1 MRRHLWKRILSCF
14 LVIVMMATMFPSS
27 IAEGADEGVTVNI
40 ESFIRGVDTGLRS
53 SELLVAKVEGYA
65 GHAAE
70 LTYKWTND
78 LGTSEKNWF
87 WTSYYGTYLYV
98 YDSHNMYTVQ
108 GTVSEQEI
116 YNSERN
122 VDMSENMTEETSHDK
137 TFTGVGYMYAAVYGA
152 DLNAKDYSTGSIT
165 VEVYD
170 GDTLI
175 GSDTYSG
182 FGAPSLKT
190 DLDNATFGVFV
201 GETVEVKDLLGE
213 SAILHVNCTA
223 STVTA
228 ASITSG
234 EEHITVNGT
243 SPNYTVTGVS
253 KGEAAISITVK
264 KDNCKFHQYESAT
277 SGPKVYVFK
286 KPDVTPGLTTLTL
299 TNLDEDCT
307 YYINHTEGVRSA
319 DNQTVVFEGLDP
331 ATTYEIEVKGS
342 YPDGDGGTKFAYAF
356 VNGTTLTPRTVGIM
370 TLLDLNV
377 VKSEVVGIESLYLQN
392 VDLEGNFIGQKIPL
406 TYNETSHNY
415 TAQVADGA
423 YWVYDQEGNR
433 LGRSM
438 ELVVNGSDTSGTLS
452 HHSVNYDVN
461 GGNELENTE
470 NPSVYFVGSMVHATN
485 EIPTREGYY
494 FTGWKY
500 NDTTY
505 PAGSLVSAGINEA
518 MTLTA
523 QWEEA
528 VDVYV
533 NFKIDHISD
542 DGSGHNNDK
551 GRHNVTYTV
560 DGRAIGSVG
569 DYTEMVHKTIEWDG
583 NSTFDVA
590 GYEVTT
596 YNEPDQRV
604 DDTIYTATSPTFKDL
619 PKDMEYTVTTAKSGY
634 VIKSITSSTDENG
647 DVILDVVLVY
657 DPNEFDFV
665 FEVEL
670 DDNAKGL
677 PAEMKPVAA
686 NVKVIMWHD
695 SPYVDGEGVGWYT
708 ITQQYD
714 TYEQV
719 NIDPTTGKGTGTY
732 PVWIATTDTSTPYF
746 YRIEVVSYLM
756 PNGSIIG
763 AANKENK
770 YIEYVSADERYT
782 ATIEVTDG
790 QAPTGE
796 ELTGARYIDLT
807 DDSVKNPKQQ
817 GQVKAIISI
826 KKPTLTLIA
835 NGGTIGDASET
846 SAKIAEII
854 TVPSL
859 TKYEPIRE
867 GYIFGGWYDVNDN
880 EIVEGMSL
888 ITDVTA
894 YARWIETITINGDV
908 TVQNYYDN
916 NGIKT
921 LLKDFDRIKDTT
933 VILRRRVEGA
943 TNFVTVAEAIVTFE
957 DTSGDESITSFE
969 FTNLPMTT
977 DGKVNYEYIVVIRQT
992 SYNKEYDPCFE
1003 YTAYNVEGKTE
1014 KRTAAKPEITNNKG
1028 RAAILLTY
1036 APDSFEVPYKVDVTQ
1051 IADPACRPTSV
1062 KVVYESAI
1070 ANNDFL
1076 VWHTITQHDIEQGH
1090 SPLSSEFDSD
1100 GYACSKEDEYPVWKQ
1115 TPDGKYEY
1123 FYRLKV
1129 VSYTLNGKEITVGS
1143 AEDKLFNIYYG
1154 SPITVS
1160 STDPTITATFS
1171 PLPLEL
1177 TLDTNIAD
1185 AHLNT
1190 NGYTDMGVSENG
1202 GKKYNKQF
1210 VYGTGVDSFPTP
1222 VKEEYSFLGW
1232 YNSNNVQV
1240 TSIPSNNTESV
1251 YLTAKWEK
1259 GFTVN
1264 FLSNNPDAEKAI
1276 FRTYYQSKITL
1287 PEGDRFFHLSEGD
1300 TIPSAFYDIPT
1311 LDYGENNKYIFKGW
1325 YLDPE
1330 SDTDPLEWDT
1340 KFEGETNIYAHW
1352 IEVGTVEQHE
1362 ADTKESNNNGVYSEY
1377 DLIGAQIRE
1386 AENDSEEHYGTAG
1399 SGLRFITVLSERV
1412 YNEINALDERN
1423 INGAEYGFLLA
1434 NASKAQTNAESS
1446 GDQANYQLQYNHENV
1461 NGVNTTTDY
1470 GYVKNLKCSGVKD
1483 HFNCNDYRLY
1493 TAVVTYKNKTGE
1505 TLAKAQATELLAR
1518 PYIRYY
1524 DANELCRT
1532 YYNNYTGTSTYYGL
1546 STSYSQVYEILNETN

>member
-1 MRRHLWKRILSCF
+1 MKRHLWKRILSCF
-14 LVIVMMATMFPSS
+14 LAIVMMVTMFPSS
-27 IAEGADEGVTVNI
+27 IAEGADGEVTVKI
-40 ESFIRGVDTGLRS
+40 ESFIRGVDERLRS
-53 SELLVAKVEGYA
+53 SELLIAKVEGYA
-65 GHAAE
+65 GHTAE

-108 GTVSEQEI
+108 GTASEQEI

-122 VDMSENMTEETSHDK
+122 VDKSENMLEENSHDK
-137 TFTGVGYMYAAVYGA
+137 TFSGVGYMYAAVYGA
-152 DLNAKDYSTGSIT
+152 DLNTKDYKEGSIT
-165 VEVYD
+165 VEVYA

-182 FGAPSLKT
+182 FEAPSLDA
-190 DLDNATFGVFV
+190 DLNNAAFGVFE
-201 GETVEVKDLLGE
+201 GETVDVKDLLGE

-223 STVTA
+223 STVTEA
-228 ASITSG
+228 KIANADGSSCVKVYG
-234 EEHITVNGT
+234 S
-243 SPNYTVTGVS
+243 SPNYTVTGLK
-253 KGEAAISITVK
+253 KGTAQITISIK
-264 KDNCKFHQYESAT
+264 KENCKFHQNDNAQAS
-277 SGPKVYVFK
+277 PKIYVFK
-286 KPDVTPGLTTLTL
+286 KPNVTPGLTTLTL

-331 ATTYEIEVKGS
+331 ATTYEIEVKGR
-342 YPDGDGGTKFAYAF
+342 YYTEQQEEKFAYAF

-377 VKSEVVGIESLYLQN
+377 VRSEEVGIKSLYLQN
-392 VDLEGNFIGQKIPL
+392 VDLEGKFIGQKIPL
-406 TYNETSHNY
+406 SYNETSHNY

-423 YWVYDQEGNR
+423 YWVYDQDGNR

-452 HHSVNYDVN
+452 HYSVNYDVN

-505 PAGSLVSAGINEA
+505 PAGSLVSVGVNKA

-533 NFKIDHISD
+533 NFKINHISNG
-542 DGSGHNNDK
+542 GSGHNNDRGK
-551 GRHNVTYTV
+551 HNVTFTV
-560 DGRAIGSVG
+560 DGRAIGSVE
-569 DYTEMVHKTIEWDG
+569 DYTEMVHRTIEWDG
-583 NSTFDVA
+583 SSTFDVA
-590 GYEVTT
+590 GYEVTC
-596 YNEPDQRV
+596 NGPDQEV

-686 NVKVIMWHD
+686 NVKVLMWHD

-719 NIDPTTGKGTGTY
+719 NLDPTTGKGTGTY
-732 PVWIATTDTSTPYF
+732 PVWIATTDTSTPYS

-756 PNGSIIG
+756 PDGSIIG
-763 AANKENK
+763 VADKENK
-770 YIEYVSADERYT
+770 HVEYVSADERYT
-782 ATIEVTDG
+782 ATIEVTEGQDPDG
-790 QAPTGE
+790 SDSDS
-796 ELTGARYIDLT
+796 LTGAWYQDA
-807 DDSVKNPKQQ
+807 KQQ
-817 GQVKAIISI
+817 GRVKAIISI
-826 KKPTLTLIA
+826 EPPVLTLNA
-835 NGGTIGDASET
+835 QGGTIGDA
-846 SAKIAEII
+846 KKEII
-854 TVPSL
+854 DISIADAKTPDL
-859 TKYEPIRE
+859 TTYEPVKE
-867 GYIFGGWYDVNDN
+867 GYIFGGWYDGNGN
-880 EIVEGMSL
+880 EIVEGMSM
-888 ITDVTA
+888 TTNVTA
-894 YARWIETITINGDV
+894 YARWIEAITIKGEV
-908 TVQNYYDN
+908 KVQNYYDN

-921 LLKDFDRIKDTT
+921 QINGIDRIKDTT
-933 VILRRRVEGA
+933 VILRRRVSGA
-943 TNFVTVAEAIVTFE
+943 TNFVTVVEQVVTFE
-957 DTSGDESITSFE
+957 DTSGEESITSFE

-977 DGKVNYEYIVVIRQT
+977 DGEVNYEYIVVVRQT
-992 SYNKEYDPCFE
+992 NYDKKYDPEFTYE
-1003 YTAYNVEGKTE
+1003 AYNVDGVTE
-1014 KRTAAKPEITNNKG
+1014 QRTAAKPTIENNEG
-1028 RAAILLTY
+1028 SATVVLTF
-1036 APDSFEVPYKVDVTQ
+1036 APDNFEVPYKVDVTK

-1062 KVVYESAI
+1062 NVVYEYAI

-1076 VWHTITQHDIEQGH
+1076 VWHTITQHDVMQGH
-1090 SPLSSEFDSD
+1090 SPLSSEFDSE

-1177 TLDTNIAD
+1177 TLDTNEKD
-1185 AHLNT
+1185 VFLNT
-1190 NGYTDMGVSENG
+1190 TGYTDMGESEKG
-1202 GKKYNKQF
+1202 EKYNKQF
-1210 VYGTGVDSFPTP
+1210 IYGTGVDSFPTP
-1222 VKEEYSFLGW
+1222 VKEGSSFLGW
-1232 YNSNNVQV
+1232 YNSDDVQV
-1240 TSIPSNNTESV
+1240 TSVPTNTTENV

-1264 FLSNNPDAEKAI
+1264 FISNNPDAETVI

-1311 LDYGENNKYIFKGW
+1311 LDYEENNKYIFKGW
-1325 YLDPE
+1325 YLDQ
-1330 SDTDPLEWDT
+1330 DKDDRPLKWNMVFGE
-1340 KFEGETNIYAHW
+1340 ETNIYAHW
-1352 IEVGTVEQHE
+1352 IEVGTVEQDE
-1362 ADTKESNNNGVYSEY
+1362 ADTKESNNNGIYSEY

-1386 AENDSEEHYGTAG
+1386 IEKDSEEHYGSEG
-1399 SGLRFITVLSERV
+1399 SGLRFITVMSERV
-1412 YNEINALDERN
+1412 YREINALHNEN
-1423 INGAEYGFLLA
+1423 LNKAEYGFVLA

-1446 GDQANYQLQYNHENV
+1446 GDKANYQLQYNSDNV
-1461 NGVNTTTDY
+1461 NGVNTKTDY
-1470 GYVKNLKCSGVKD
+1470 GYVKNLKCNGVKD

-1493 TAVVTYKNKTGE
+1493 TAVVTYKNKTGDDL
-1505 TLAKAQATELLAR
+1505 TKAQATKLLAR

-1524 DANELCRT
+1524 DANGLYRT
-1532 YYNNYTGTSTYYGL
+1532 YYNNYTGTPTYHGL
-1546 STSYSQVYEILNETN
+1546 STSYSQIYEILNETK